1 MKRIERLTAIVAYLQ
16 SRRYTSI
23 EDLQDKFEVSER
35 TLYRDLRSL
44 ETAGTPIAFEKD
56 RGYYIVGGHFLPP
69 MTFTLEEA
77 KSFIFVEQLA
87 RKYIDPETFERFSSA
102 LLKIKH
108 KLKESQLESWEQL
121 EEKVGVYIGKEES
134 ARFMPLAEQACTH
147 RHVLRMQ
154 YRDIMGRPSE
164 RKIEPIGITFY
175 SQTWHVIA
183 WCQLRKA
190 YRDFSLARVEDLQ
203 PTSEIFGEG
212 HLSLAEYIQQ
222 LQASESD

>member
-1 MKRIERLTAIVAYLQ
+1 MKRIERLTAILAYLQ

-23 EDLQDKFEVSER
+23 QDLQDKFEVSER

-102 LLKIKH
+102 LQKIKH

-121 EEKVGVYIGKEES
+121 EEKVGVYVGKQES
-134 ARFMPLAEQACTH
+134 ARFLPIAELACTN
-147 RHVLRMQ
+147 RQVLEMS
-154 YRDIMGRPSE
+154 YRDIQGRSSQ

-175 SQTWHVIA
+175 SQSWHLIA
-183 WCQLRKA
+183 WCQLRQA
-190 YRDFSLARVEDLQ
+190 YRDFSLARVESLR
-203 PTSEIFGEG
+203 PTQEIFEKG
-212 HLSLAEYIQQ
+212 HFSLEEYIQH
-222 LQASESD
+222 LQEANSD